1 MKIPSLLITLT
12 IAGTLAAASPQLH
25 AQTPAQDAAAKAL
38 FREGRDFLDDGK
50 YADAEKRFREA
61 LSKYPRAEQA
71 DRTSFYLIAT
81 LIKLGRTDEASA
93 EVLSFNRKYPQ
104 STWKTDVEEKRITLG
119 LPAAPFGPVYRIHAI
134 PQMPAPLQVPA
145 RYSTGLSV
153 NTFMPTVSL
162 EQEVFRN
169 SILVNANIAI
179 TQARERLKANPS
191 DPVIVSNFSTIAG
204 SGSPQAFPFF
214 VTIANDAPIPN
225 TQTQARFWIGRLN
238 NAEDS
243 VGKAFIALTSD
254 RSLPVF
260 VEVLNQ
266 SNPGERNNVLRQ
278 VVQHPSLEKVVALE
292 KVFNATT
299 VQPFRSQIVESA
311 ATIPESAARDF
322 ITDVAKNEPEYTV
335 RLSAIQALVA
345 RKDVDARV
353 LTDIIRTLPLP
364 APAPPVSIRMKKDVR
379 AKSGTEGN

>member
-1 MKIPSLLITLT
+1 
-12 IAGTLAAASPQLH
+12 
-25 AQTPAQDAAAKAL
+25 
-38 FREGRDFLDDGK
+38 
-50 YADAEKRFREA
+50 
-61 LSKYPRAEQA
+61 
-71 DRTSFYLIAT
+71 
-81 LIKLGRTDEASA
+81 
-93 EVLSFNRKYPQ
+93 
-104 STWKTDVEEKRITLG
+104 
-119 LPAAPFGPVYRIHAI
+119 
-134 PQMPAPLQVPA
+134 
-145 RYSTGLSV
+145 
-153 NTFMPTVSL
+153 MPTVSL

-299 VQPFRSQIVESA
+299 VQPFRSQILESA

-364 APAPPVSIRMKKDVR
+364 SPAPPVSIRMKKDVR
-379 AKSGTEGN
+379 AKSGTEN